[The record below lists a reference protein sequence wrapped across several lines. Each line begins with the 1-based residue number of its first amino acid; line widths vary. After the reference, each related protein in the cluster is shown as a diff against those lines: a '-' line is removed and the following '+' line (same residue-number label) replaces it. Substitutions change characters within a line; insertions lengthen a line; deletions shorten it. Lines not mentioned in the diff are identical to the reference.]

1 MGKHQEERKP
11 PVIVVKKRRAFSPPS
26 LSDKTDI
33 IASAFTEQAAE
44 SAPAGINSSAV
55 ETHITKSP
63 ARKKKRHRIPR
74 PSHWTRE
81 YTHECVEKIK
91 NLFPRLRAE
100 GGGFIPL
107 NIGISNDIS
116 AFLAEHPE
124 TELTMDEW
132 LCAVSC
138 ITSRRVYLQRTAV
151 AGVPRY
157 GLDGHPK
164 GLVSESEAQSAG
176 RRLAILEQKWLRM
189 KAQQDIAYKRKQDED
204 DYE

>member
-1 MGKHQEERKP
+1 
-11 PVIVVKKRRAFSPPS
+11 KRRTFSPPS
-26 LSDKTDI
+26 LSEKTDI
-33 IASAFTEQAAE
+33 IAPVFTEQTAE

-55 ETHITKSP
+55 ETHIPEAP
-63 ARKKKRHRIPR
+63 ARKKKKKRHRFPR

-91 NLFPRLRAE
+91 ALFPHLRAE

-107 NIGISNDIS
+107 KIGISNDIS

-164 GLVSESEAQSAG
+164 GQVSDSEAQSAG
-176 RRLAILEQKWLRM
+176 RRLATLEQKWLRTQ
-189 KAQQDIAYKRKQDED
+189 AQQENISGQ
-204 DYE
+204 

>member
-1 MGKHQEERKP
+1 MTGRDEMDIKRIAWTAYYFLSLFKYFVKYFFPLDREDLLKLMELAKDSPDAKH
-11 PVIVVKKRRAFSPPS
+11 F
-26 LSDKTDI
+26 
-33 IASAFTEQAAE
+33 
-44 SAPAGINSSAV
+44 
-55 ETHITKSP
+55 
-63 ARKKKRHRIPR
+63 PR

-91 NLFPRLRAE
+91 ALFPHLRAE

-107 NIGISNDIS
+107 KIGINNDIS

-164 GLVSESEAQSAG
+164 GQVSDSEAQSAG
-176 RRLAILEQKWLRM
+176 RRLATLEQKWLRM
-189 KAQQDIAYKRKQDED
+189 QAQQENISGQ
-204 DYE
+204 

>member
-1 MGKHQEERKP
+1 E
-11 PVIVVKKRRAFSPPS
+11 
-26 LSDKTDI
+26 KTDI
-33 IASAFTEQAAE
+33 IAPVFTEQTTE
-44 SAPAGINSSAV
+44 SVSAGINSSAV
-55 ETHITKSP
+55 EKHIPEAP
-63 ARKKKRHRIPR
+63 ARKKKKKKHRFPR

-91 NLFPRLRAE
+91 ILFPHLRAE

-107 NIGISNDIS
+107 KIGINNDIS

-124 TELTMDEW
+124 AELTMDEW

-164 GLVSESEAQSAG
+164 GQVSESEAQSAG
-176 RRLAILEQKWLRM
+176 RRLATLEQKWLRM
-189 KAQQDIAYKRKQDED
+189 QAQQENISGQ
-204 DYE
+204 

>member
-1 MGKHQEERKP
+1 
-11 PVIVVKKRRAFSPPS
+11 
-26 LSDKTDI
+26 
-33 IASAFTEQAAE
+33 
-44 SAPAGINSSAV
+44 
-55 ETHITKSP
+55 
-63 ARKKKRHRIPR
+63 
-74 PSHWTRE
+74 
-81 YTHECVEKIK
+81 
-91 NLFPRLRAE
+91 LFPHLRAE

-107 NIGISNDIS
+107 KIGINNDIS

-164 GLVSESEAQSAG
+164 GQVSDSEAQSAG
-176 RRLAILEQKWLRM
+176 RRLATLEQKWLRM
-189 KAQQDIAYKRKQDED
+189 QAQQENISGQ
-204 DYE
+204 

>member
-1 MGKHQEERKP
+1 SE
-11 PVIVVKKRRAFSPPS
+11 
-26 LSDKTDI
+26 KTDI
-33 IASAFTEQAAE
+33 IAPVFTEQTAE

-55 ETHITKSP
+55 ETHIPEAP
-63 ARKKKRHRIPR
+63 ARKKKKKRHRFPR

-91 NLFPRLRAE
+91 ALFPHLRAE

-107 NIGISNDIS
+107 KIGISNDIS

-164 GLVSESEAQSAG
+164 GQVSDSEAQSAG
-176 RRLAILEQKWLRM
+176 RRLATLEQKWLRTQ
-189 KAQQDIAYKRKQDED
+189 AQQENISGQ
-204 DYE
+204 